1 MIQWLNWF
9 LFFGVLLKE
18 YLDYIWWDYHDE
30 MVKLGIREDKG
41 KKINDK
47 CFTWEE
53 PDLMNYFVT
62 YFLVIEPEICKF

>member
-1 MIQWLNWF
+1 MVMMVKITIEDSMIKLIS
-9 LFFGVLLKE
+9 FFGVLLKE

-47 CFTWEE
+47 CFT
-53 PDLMNYFVT
+53 
-62 YFLVIEPEICKF
+62 